1 MKQLAAVLT
10 ILFLLLSVGCHADDE
25 RQGSVLSISEILTS
39 GGFSGI
45 LDKASSIQEVGSI
58 ESGEKKFDIYY
69 YAREFSNQRL
79 TQRLLVVEG
88 GKYLGMY
95 ALNDKPIKIEGDK
108 ILFPYA
114 EENGNSISIVDGKV
128 PAEAFLDGELFKFF
142 K

>member
-1 MKQLAAVLT
+1 MKQLAVTLT
-10 ILFLLLSVGCHADDE
+10 MLFLFLSVGCRADDG
-25 RQGSVLSISEILTS
+25 RQGADLSISEILTA

-45 LDKASSIQEVGSI
+45 LDDASSIQKVGSI

-95 ALNDKPIKIEGDK
+95 ALNDKPTKIEGDK
-108 ILFPYA
+108 VLFPYA
-114 EENGNSISIVDGKV
+114 EEDGNNISIVDGKV
-128 PAEAFLDGELFKFF
+128 PAEAFLDGELFELF